1 MSMQERS
8 LRHAPDYLPEGSI
21 GDAVP
26 STREHFAS
34 ELLLFRILWGSGDAP
49 VVVDFVLADCLDD
62 LVGIP
67 GCWGEVLAE
76 KMVYTC

>member
-1 MSMQERS
+1 MQEGT
-8 LRHAPDYLPEGSI
+8 LGHAPDYLPEGGI
-21 GDAVP
+21 GDAIP
-26 STREHFAS
+26 STREHLAC

-62 LVGIP
+62 FVGIP

-76 KMVYTC
+76 EVVYSY